1 VRRDAEL
8 AQLTAALAEA
18 REGRASAVVIG
29 GEAGVGKSRLV
40 EEFADEARAAGA
52 IVLWSACTDFGEE
65 GPPFWPFIDAFRGLA
80 RGPHAAA
87 VAELLE
93 PIGSA
98 PGAGAAPSAIYEPL
112 SNPPAGG
119 PRLFRLVLDTLTR
132 LAERAPVVLAIEDLH
147 WADRSTRDLLRFLLA
162 NLVHDAVLCLA
173 TYRDDALVRGHPL
186 QPLLVELRRSRRVQ
200 FVDLQPFTRAELAEL
215 LSALLGRAAA
225 DDLVNLV
232 WARSGGNAFFAEELL
247 ASVQSGAAHQL
258 PPSLSQ
264 ILSSRVEVLSDTA
277 QELVRLL
284 ATGGE
289 PVGHD
294 VLAVLCDIPPARLLA
309 ALRECVDQRVLIV
322 DDQERYRFRH
332 DLLAEV
338 VYQEMLPGERR
349 ASHAAH
355 AAVLT
360 ARADRADA
368 VTLAKV
374 AHHLYAAGDASQ
386 ALPAAVAAGRAT
398 EAMHGY
404 AEAHH
409 HYQRAIELWDLVPGP
424 EAAAGVDHLTLLES
438 AARAAN
444 LAGEHRQ
451 AATLLTAAIRDADA
465 GGATVRSALLGQQ
478 LGRSLWAAG
487 DSRRALE
494 AFESAVHLAAGD
506 GPTSERAGVV
516 GAYAEALMLA
526 GRYRASRAQAEAAL
540 AVAEAAGD
548 EAVQARVLATLGFDL
563 AYLGDPGAGIAALE
577 RARDIALAIGT
588 PEDVARAYLNLAEV
602 LSGPLSRFDTAVAVA
617 AEGAAQVRALG
628 LARTFGVALQAIAVN
643 TLFRAGRWHE
653 ADELLSD
660 AFSRAPSGAAAIDLY
675 LAAARLSVGRGQFAR
690 AEEELAAAEG
700 MAPGALGPRYEAAL
714 LTLRAGLDM
723 WQGCPERAR
732 TAVTAAVLACAS
744 ASDDVWLLAPILWH
758 GLRAEAD
765 RAERARQ
772 HRAGA
777 ELDEALAIAAGLLA
791 QARGLLAGP
800 LEAAPAVR
808 DVVEAYVHLCEGEW
822 SRADAASDPSR
833 WKQAAESWHRQGQP
847 YPVAYARFRAG
858 EALLGRRTQ
867 SAEAADLLRAA
878 HATAEQLGAEPMGRE
893 IAALAAR
900 ARIVL
905 SPAVVPEVEVDLR
918 DPGPAALADLTPRE
932 VDVLALVAE
941 GCSNREIAERL
952 FISEK
957 TASVHVSHIL
967 AKLGVRTRVQ
977 ATALAHQLGVAGSGA
992 RGQK

>member
-1 VRRDAEL
+1 L
-8 AQLTAALAEA
+8 AQLSAALGEA
-18 REGRASAVVIG
+18 RGGQASAVVIG

-40 EEFADEARAAGA
+40 EEFAEEARRTGA
-52 IVLWSACTDFGEE
+52 IVLLSGCTDFGDE
-65 GPPFWPFIDAFRGLA
+65 GPPFWPFIDAVRGLS

-87 VAELLE
+87 VAELLG
-93 PIGSA
+93 PLGSD
-98 PGAGAAPSAIYEPL
+98 AGATVAASSAIYEPL
-112 SNPPAGG
+112 SDAAAGG
-119 PRLFRLVLDTLTR
+119 PRLFRSVLETMTR
-132 LAERAPVVLAIEDLH
+132 LAARAPVVLAIEDVH

-162 NLVHDAVLCLA
+162 NLVHDPVLCLA

-200 FVDLQPFTRAELAEL
+200 FIDLQPFTRAELADL
-215 LSALLGRAAA
+215 LSALRGRSAG
-225 DDLVNLV
+225 DELVNLV
-232 WARSGGNAFFAEELL
+232 WARSGGNAFFAEELV
-247 ASVQSGAAHQL
+247 ASLDSGAGQQL

-264 ILSSRVEVLSDTA
+264 ILSSRVEVLSDAA
-277 QELVRLL
+277 QELLRLL

-294 VLAVLCDIPPARLLA
+294 DLAVLCDIPAQRLLA
-309 ALRECVDQRVLIV
+309 ALRECVDHRVLVV
-322 DDQERYRFRH
+322 DDQQRYRFRH

-349 ASHAAH
+349 VCHAAH
-355 AAVLT
+355 AGVLA

-374 AHHLYAAGDASQ
+374 AHHMYAAGDASQ

-398 EAMHGY
+398 EAVHGY

-409 HYQRAIELWDLVPGP
+409 HYQRAVELWDLVPD
-424 EAAAGVDHLTLLES
+424 AQAGAGIDHLTLLES

-451 AATLLTAAIRDADA
+451 AATLLTAAVRDADA
-465 GGATVRSALLGQQ
+465 GEATVQSALLRQQ

-494 AFESAVHLAAGD
+494 AFESAVHLATGE
-506 GPTSERAGVV
+506 PTSERAGVI

-526 GRYRASRAQAEAAL
+526 GRYRASRAQAEEAL
-540 AVAEAAGD
+540 AIAEAVGA

-617 AEGAAQVRALG
+617 SEGAEQVRALG

-643 TLFRAGRWHE
+643 TLFRAGRWRE

-660 AFSRAPSGAAAIDLY
+660 AFARTPSGAAAIDLY
-675 LAAARLSVGRGQFAR
+675 LAAARLSVGRGQLAR
-690 AEEELAAAEG
+690 AEEELSAAEG

-723 WQGCPERAR
+723 WEGRPDRAR
-732 TAVTAAVLACAS
+732 DAVTAAMLACAS

-772 HRAGA
+772 RRADA
-777 ELDEALAIAAGLLA
+777 ELEEALGIAAGLLA

-808 DVVEAYVHLCEGEW
+808 DVVEAYLHLCEGEW
-822 SRADAASDPSR
+822 SRADAHSDPSR

-847 YPVAYARFRAG
+847 YPVAYAEFRAG

-878 HATAEQLGAEPMGRE
+878 YTTAEHLGAEPFGRE
-893 IAALAAR
+893 ISALAAR
-900 ARIVL
+900 ARITLTPV
-905 SPAVVPEVEVDLR
+905 VVPEVEVDLR
-918 DPGPAALADLTPRE
+918 DGGPQEGAPTALDELTRRE
-932 VDVLALVAE
+932 VGVLALVAE

-977 ATALAHQLGVAGSGA
+977 ATAVAHQLGVAGTGA
-992 RGQK
+992 WGQK